1 VNHGLLEETR
11 EMNQQLIDTVVDI
24 SDEDVDPSTAAAAV
38 EGGEGIIVKC
48 CFIAVPLSP
57 SLKSQYASARMSPSH
72 PLRLLVPTNYP
83 NFLLKS

>member
-1 VNHGLLEETR
+1 VNHALLEETR
-11 EMNQQLIDTVVDI
+11 EMNRQLIQLLILVMRMLIQVQLLLLLKGVKK
-24 SDEDVDPSTAAAAV
+24 S
-38 EGGEGIIVKC
+38 VKC
-48 CFIAVPLSP
+48 SFIAVPLSP